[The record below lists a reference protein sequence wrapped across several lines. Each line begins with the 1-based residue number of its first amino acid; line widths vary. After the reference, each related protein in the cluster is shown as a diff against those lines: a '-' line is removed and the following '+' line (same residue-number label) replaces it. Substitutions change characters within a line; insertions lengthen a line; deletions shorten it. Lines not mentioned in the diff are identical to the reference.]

1 MSSLYLLLIAV
12 IVLFSWV
19 GSIYALTLPDGSMI
33 PNLLSEESVRWFVRH
48 SIDNVSAAPL
58 VEALLALIAIGALRS
73 SGLLTA
79 LIHYTS
85 LDVRRHRH
93 ALYTALA
100 VLAVCLCLVLMGIA
114 PGGNLLSVTGH
125 IAGGPFA
132 SGWLFL
138 LTLVASVPSIV
149 YGCMSGQWRN
159 AKELFAGLS
168 SEIASCASY
177 FVTIVVASQL
187 VAVMQYVR
195 LFELLGISYAMQ
207 SIIVALVYAIPFIF
221 LIVTNTS
228 VNESSSI
235 E

>member
-93 ALYTALA
+93 
-100 VLAVCLCLVLMGIA
+100 LVLMGIA

-138 LTLVASVPSIV
+138 LTLMASVPSIV
-149 YGCMSGQWRN
+149 YGCMSGQWHN

>member
-100 VLAVCLCLVLMGIA
+100 VLAVCLCLVLI
-114 PGGNLLSVTGH
+114 
-125 IAGGPFA
+125 
-132 SGWLFL
+132 FL

-149 YGCMSGQWRN
+149 YGCMSGQWHN